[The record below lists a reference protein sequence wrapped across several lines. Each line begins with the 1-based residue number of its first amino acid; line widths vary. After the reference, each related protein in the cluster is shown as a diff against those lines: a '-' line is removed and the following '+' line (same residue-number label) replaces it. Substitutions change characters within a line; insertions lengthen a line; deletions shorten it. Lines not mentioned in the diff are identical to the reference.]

1 MFFTGMEMQKAF
13 GEFLA
18 RSGKTQRA
26 LEVFLYAMAF
36 SASALGL
43 ATIVHIMEVVF

>member
-1 MFFTGMEMQKAF
+1 MFFGSLDIQRQLA
-13 GEFLA
+13 EFLS
-18 RSGKTQRA
+18 RSRNTQKA